1 MFHAGSLSIPFK
13 ALQESFKSYYMERF
27 GEEVSFR
34 SEISGSIEAIRKVTD
49 LGKRGDIIAV
59 ADYALIPQLLFP
71 KHASFYILF
80 ATNEIVL
87 AYSEKSK
94 YRDSINSQNW
104 YDVLSKEGVSFGFGD
119 PNQDPCG
126 YRSLMVIKLSEFYY
140 GKPVFNSLIA
150 SNTNITSLNCEIH
163 VPKIIK
169 VNSRKIV
176 IRPKE
181 VDLAGL
187 VKSGALD
194 YLFIYKSVAKQHG
207 LGYVELPSEINL
219 GNISFDNIYERT
231 IVFLEYIGSKIKGIP
246 VVYGIAMLR
255 DAPNRDLALD
265 FISYMLSEGRRAF
278 IDNYHDFLEKP
289 IAFGEVPKEIERL
302 VEVR

>member
-1 MFHAGSLSIPFK
+1 
-13 ALQESFKSYYMERF
+13 MERF

-163 VPKIIK
+163 V
-169 VNSRKIV
+169 
-176 IRPKE
+176 
-181 VDLAGL
+181 
-187 VKSGALD
+187 
-194 YLFIYKSVAKQHG
+194 
-207 LGYVELPSEINL
+207 
-219 GNISFDNIYERT
+219 T
-231 IVFLEYIGSKIKGIP
+231 
-246 VVYGIAMLR
+246 
-255 DAPNRDLALD
+255 
-265 FISYMLSEGRRAF
+265 
-278 IDNYHDFLEKP
+278 
-289 IAFGEVPKEIERL
+289 
-302 VEVR
+302 